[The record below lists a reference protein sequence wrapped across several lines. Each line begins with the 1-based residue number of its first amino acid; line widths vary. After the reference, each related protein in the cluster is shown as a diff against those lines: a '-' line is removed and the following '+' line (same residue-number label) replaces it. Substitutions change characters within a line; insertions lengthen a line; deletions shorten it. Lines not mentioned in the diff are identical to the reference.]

1 MNADQSGR
9 TICVDPRSSAVNTMA
24 LIDKIFGTKKTL
36 SELSRQELRREEIL
50 LTKHRERLFKR
61 IGDIST
67 QKQKIFQQGAQQKS
81 PELRK
86 ALAQDFELK
95 TQEQLMAARE
105 LNLRSK
111 ELLTVSRLRMV
122 KENNDKGR
130 ALGRLNLTD
139 KDVAKISGWIED
151 DSITQDA
158 YNERLNMI
166 LELGSDA
173 DKDAMSK
180 VELASQGNEL
190 MALWEQVDRGDV
202 KEDQAFEQADEA
214 VRRRN
219 SPMDQEQ

>member
-1 MNADQSGR
+1 
-9 TICVDPRSSAVNTMA
+9 MA
-24 LIDKIFGTKKTL
+24 LINKLFGKTKTL
-36 SELSRQELRREEIL
+36 SQLTPQELRKEEIL
-50 LTKHRERLFKR
+50 LTKQRDKLFKQ
-61 IGDIST
+61 IEQIST
-67 QKQKIFQQGAQQKS
+67 DKQRIFEQGAKQKS

-95 TQEQLMAARE
+95 TQQQLMNARE

-122 KENNDKGR
+122 KENAGKGR

-166 LELGSDA
+166 LELGAES
-173 DKDAMSK
+173 DKDALAN
-180 VELASQGNEL
+180 VELAGAGNEL

-214 VRRRN
+214 VRRR
-219 SPMDQEQ
+219 SGAADKEQ

>member
-1 MNADQSGR
+1 
-9 TICVDPRSSAVNTMA
+9 MA
-24 LIDKIFGTKKTL
+24 LIDKIFGKKKTL
-36 SELSRQELRREEIL
+36 SELSRQELRREEII
-50 LTKHRERLFKR
+50 LTKQRDRLFKK
-61 IGDIST
+61 ISDVAAH
-67 QKQKIFQQGAQQKS
+67 KQKIFQQGAQQKS

-122 KENNDKGR
+122 KENNEKGR

-151 DSITQDA
+151 DSVSQDM

-166 LELGSDA
+166 LELGAESDKQA
-173 DKDAMSK
+173 LSN
-180 VELASQGNEL
+180 VELAGAGQEL
-190 MALWEQVDRGDV
+190 MAIWNDMDRGAV
-202 KEDQAFEQADEA
+202 KEEQGFEQADEA

-219 SPMDQEQ
+219 SAKEM